1 MDLPFKA
8 FSLQSLKVHSLVF
21 PSGCGVSAL
30 NEAERGNLRP
40 IGYVFENRLPWRY
53 AAVKPRTRIKTSM
66 LQGIF
71 RISRVSTLWLTYL

>member
-53 AAVKPRTRIKTSM
+53 AAVTLGIKTAQKPYIVWS
-66 LQGIF
+66 LGPKAFIYE
-71 RISRVSTLWLTYL
+71 SLDS